1 MPQSQSHRLLIQS
14 QSTGLASQAQG
25 PTATTATSLTHYHPP
40 PRPPGNRIDLA
51 NQISMLPL
59 VLAFRGLARAVAGVW
74 RDPET
79 KALPFVAAALV
90 LTGTLFYWRF
100 EDWTIIES
108 LYFSVVTLT
117 TVGYGDLHP
126 TTAGTQIFTIFYI
139 LTGIGVFVALLAS
152 VAQQY
157 IAQKGERHSAR
168 ERLAARHHGGD

>member
-1 MPQSQSHRLLIQS
+1 MVP
-14 QSTGLASQAQG
+14 LA
-25 PTATTATSLTHYHPP
+25 
-40 PRPPGNRIDLA
+40 LA
-51 NQISMLPL
+51 
-59 VLAFRGLARAVAGVW
+59 VRGLARAVAGVW

-100 EDWTIIES
+100 EDWTVIES

-126 TTAGTQIFTIFYI
+126 TTAGTQIFTILYI

-157 IAQKGERHSAR
+157 IAQKTESPSAR
-168 ERLAARHHGGD
+168 ERLSARRHRGQAD